1 VAISFTNFAPF
12 DAGPGADV
20 QEDQWRRFMRHM
32 MASGVIS
39 GQGSELDVYA
49 DSTGMQVKIPPGEV
63 WIRGHWGEFATEQ
76 AYGIAT
82 APTGAGETRIDRVI
96 ARADFGRDLIEAD
109 VLTGTATT
117 GTPTP
122 PALTQTSLMWEIP
135 IKQVTVAAGVITI
148 AAGDVTADERLLV
161 GEIATSNRPSLQ
173 LTRDTDLALLTN
185 DYTVVP
191 WTDMVRDNT
200 GMWAAA
206 SPSIITIKK
215 AGLWSITGRARISP
229 NTSNSRL
236 AELAVNNTASGSTSG
251 AAGGAAEF
259 RPGRGGYGTPISV
272 TLDKEL
278 AVGDVV
284 RLYLYQDSGVDL
296 TSLAALGPVGM
307 SLDAYWI
314 GPNT

>member
-1 VAISFTNFAPF
+1 MF
-12 DAGPGADV
+12 
-20 QEDQWRRFMRHM
+20 RHM
-32 MASGVIS
+32 LASGVLS
-39 GQGSELDVYA
+39 GQGGEFEVYA
-49 DSTGMQVKIPPGEV
+49 DSTGMQVKVRTGET
-63 WIRGHWGEFATEQ
+63 WIRGHWGESTAEKTL
-76 AYGIAT
+76 GIAAAST
-82 APTGAGETRIDRVI
+82 ATGESRKDRVVL
-96 ARADFGRDLIEAD
+96 RADFGANLIELD
-109 VLTGTATT
+109 VLTGVAGTT
-117 GTPTP
+117 
-122 PALTQTSLMWEIP
+122 PAVPAVTQSTIMWEIALAT
-135 IKQVTVAAGVITI
+135 VTVGNSVITI
-148 AAGDVTADERLLV
+148 AAGDVTADERLLI

-200 GMWAAA
+200 GMWAAV

-284 RLYLYQDSGVDL
+284 RFYLYQDSGVDL

>member
-1 VAISFTNFAPF
+1 M
-12 DAGPGADV
+12 
-20 QEDQWRRFMRHM
+20 MRHM
-32 MASGVIS
+32 LASGVLS
-39 GQGSELDVYA
+39 GQGGEFEVYA
-49 DSTGMQVKIPPGEV
+49 DSTGMQVKVKTGET
-63 WIRGHWGEFATEQ
+63 WIRGHWGESTTEKTL
-76 AYGIAT
+76 GIAA
-82 APTGAGETRIDRVI
+82 APTATGQSRKDRVI
-96 ARADFGRDLIEAD
+96 LRADFGANLIELD
-109 VLTGTATT
+109 VLTGVAGTT
-117 GTPTP
+117 
-122 PALTQTSLMWEIP
+122 PAVPAMTQSTIMWEIALAT
-135 IKQVTVAAGVITI
+135 VTVGNSVITI

-200 GMWAAA
+200 GMWDAA
-206 SPSIITIKK
+206 SPSIVTIKK

-284 RLYLYQDSGVDL
+284 RFYLYQDSGVDL